1 MIAHFQDEALAEYHE
16 AARFAEEH
24 FGLGEA
30 FVQAVEAALERILR
44 DPASHQAVGDGVR
57 IFRMRRFPYSIFYL
71 HSPKAGSV
79 TVYALAHDK
88 RRPGYW
94 RPRLQ

>member
-1 MIAHFQDEALAEYHE
+1 MTVHFQSEALAEYQE
-16 AARFAEEH
+16 AARYAEEQ

-44 DPASHQAVGDGVR
+44 APLSYQAVGDGVR

-71 HSPKAGSV
+71 HSPE
-79 TVYALAHDK
+79 TENFIIYALAHDK
-88 RRPGYW
+88 RRSGYW
-94 RPRLQ
+94 RSRL